1 SFMGTNSSSVYF
13 CPVDRKSKYFSQ
25 RVNKLCSYIMN
36 GAVCGYGKLPAGNPP
51 ATAAIVSSVKITA
64 IRSQMSFI
72 MWEPDETLN
81 GIGAFAFN
89 DASSFPDRNEGIGHL
104 HMSGATSLAI
114 DGHVPFLKFRTF
126 ETERNNMP
134 GLLWWYPGSANG
146 Q

>member
-1 SFMGTNSSSVYF
+1 MIVGKMKAFTEIFPVPSSVAAV
-13 CPVDRKSKYFSQ
+13 PVTR
-25 RVNKLCSYIMN
+25 R
-36 GAVCGYGKLPAGNPP
+36 
-51 ATAAIVSSVKITA
+51 
-64 IRSQMSFI
+64 
-72 MWEPDETLN
+72 
-81 GIGAFAFN
+81 AFV
-89 DASSFPDRNEGIGHL
+89 ASSFPDRNEGIGHL